1 MRIKSFVL
9 GGAALLS
16 VAGLSAPALAYT
28 HHPSTAAERKQ
39 TDDLNA
45 QQLAQAR
52 GQQPMQQQAAATMP
66 EEQNNAMTA
75 APQSNAPSE
84 QQNQTN
90 AQQPGDQQ
98 SPQTNGSSPQP

>member
-1 MRIKSFVL
+1 MKSFVL

-16 VAGLSAPALAYT
+16 VAGLSAPALAHT
-28 HHPSTAAERKQ
+28 HHPSTAAERQK

-45 QQLAQAR
+45 QQLALAR

-66 EEQNNAMTA
+66 EQNNAMTA
-75 APQSNAPSE
+75 TPQSTAPSE

-90 AQQPGDQQ
+90 TQQPSDQQ
-98 SPQTNGSSPQP
+98 NPETNGSSPQP